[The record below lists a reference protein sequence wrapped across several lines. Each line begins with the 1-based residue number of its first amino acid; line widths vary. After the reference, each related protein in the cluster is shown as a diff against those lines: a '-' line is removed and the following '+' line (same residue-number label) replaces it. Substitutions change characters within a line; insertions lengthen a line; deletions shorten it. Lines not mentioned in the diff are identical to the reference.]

1 MPKIDSTAIT
11 RIGYDAANRVLS
23 VWFRDSGL
31 RYDYFDVPR
40 EEYDAFLAASSRGA
54 YFSANIRDRY
64 RTERIG
70 ERRWR

>member
-1 MPKIDSTAIT
+1 
-11 RIGYDAANRVLS
+11 
-23 VWFRDSGL
+23 L

-40 EEYDAFLAASSRGA
+40 EEYDAFLDASSRGA

-64 RTERIG
+64 KTERIG

>member
-1 MPKIDSTAIT
+1 MPQIESAAIT
-11 RIGYDAANRVLS
+11 HISYDADQRVLS
-23 VWFRDSGL
+23 VWFRETGL

-40 EEYDAFLAASSRGA
+40 EEYESFLEASSRGA

-64 RTERIG
+64 KTERIG